1 VPDHHDPRGGF
12 RNPWPKAPR
21 PVFTGLLRWAV
32 TRALKP
38 RIDRTERGQFPSAVP
53 SFASPR
59 AAPETTTITWVGHA
73 TFLLQVGGL
82 NVLTDPV
89 WSERA
94 SPASFAGPRRYMPPG
109 IPFEDLPPIDLVLVS
124 HDHYDHLD
132 DPTVRRLAVQH
143 AEASWLAPLG
153 LSAWLTDRGVGQV
166 RELDWWDRTEFGR
179 VSLTALP
186 AQHFSGRSLRRNRSL
201 WCGWALRAAERAV
214 CFVGDTGL
222 HPAFEEIAARC
233 GPFDAVITPIGAYD
247 PRWFMAPVHLDPEE
261 AVLSFQDVT
270 AGARDGCRM
279 VPMHW
284 GTFKLTDEPMTEP
297 PERARAAW
305 RRAGLRDEDLWILAH
320 GETRRV

>member
-1 VPDHHDPRGGF
+1 
-12 RNPWPKAPR
+12 
-21 PVFTGLLRWAV
+21 VFTGLLRWAV

-38 RIDRTERGQFPSAVP
+38 RIDRTERGRFPSAVP

-59 AAPETTTITWVGHA
+59 AEPATTTITWVGHA
-73 TFLLQVGGL
+73 TFLIQIGGL

-89 WSERA
+89 WSARA
-94 SPASFAGPRRYMPPG
+94 SPVSFAGPRRYLPPG

-143 AEASWLAPLG
+143 ADASWLAPLG
-153 LSAWLTDRGVGQV
+153 LSAWLTDRGVAQV

-179 VSLTALP
+179 IALTALP
-186 AQHFSGRSLRRNRSL
+186 AQHFSGRTMRRNRSL

-222 HPAFEEIAARC
+222 HPAFREIAARC
-233 GPFDAVITPIGAYD
+233 GPFDLVITPIGAYD
-247 PRWFMAPVHLDPEE
+247 SRWFMAPVHLDPEE
-261 AVLSFQDVT
+261 AVRSFQDLA
-270 AGARDGCRM
+270 AGALDGCRM

-297 PERARAAW
+297 PERARVAW
-305 RRAGLRDEDLWILAH
+305 RWAGLRDGDLWILAH